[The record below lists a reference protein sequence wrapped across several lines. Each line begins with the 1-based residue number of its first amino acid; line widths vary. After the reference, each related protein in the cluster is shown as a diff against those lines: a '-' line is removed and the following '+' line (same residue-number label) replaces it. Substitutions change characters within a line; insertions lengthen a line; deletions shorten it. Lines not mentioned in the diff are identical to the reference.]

1 MTDLTAVSLFA
12 GVGGFDLALEQNGVK
27 VVAAVEI
34 DKHARGVLE
43 RRFPDTTLFEDVTE
57 VTGDQL
63 RAAGFVPERGII
75 TGGFPCQDLSVAGK
89 RAGLEGG
96 RSGLFWHIVRL
107 AKELQPKWLILEN
120 VPGLLSSNGGQDMGT
135 VLGAL
140 GECGYGFAYRVLD
153 AQYFGVPQRRR
164 RVFIVCCLGDS
175 GGAPAEVL
183 ALSEGV
189 CGYFE
194 AGGKS
199 RKATATSARNSTED
213 SGGAVGTLTSEAMPP
228 FDVPAYGGEIIPT
241 VTAKWRF
248 GSGGPSGDE
257 CQNLIVSQSPRYI
270 QGYGDVQPLIEI
282 TGTMTTRWA
291 GHYDSVQEVQ
301 SGAVVPMRITYDNP
315 QEADNAAR
323 RLTPMECERLQ
334 GFPDN
339 WTEGQSDSARYRQM
353 GNAVAVPVVEGII
366 DRLVD
371 NDDENLVT
379 SRDDL
384 NDVVI
389 GSLTTRS
396 GSSPRGSETSDSRHL
411 VIEPMLFDGGTHGDV
426 RTTVD
431 VAPTLAARMGTGGG
445 NTPMVVQNIPF
456 AQNQQGELR
465 ELGDATGAITTQ
477 GSAANQVTML
487 VQRTLAFDTQ
497 FGSNANVFENISLTL
512 KASQASPS
520 FISGFDTYNGD
531 LTGDVAHTVRFGNS
545 EGTPAVLVGQDDE

>member
-12 GVGGFDLALEQNGVK
+12 GVGGFDLALERNGVK

-164 RVFIVCCLGDS
+164 RVFIVGCLGDT

-228 FDVPAYGGEIIPT
+228 FDLPAYGGEIIPT

-257 CQNLIVSQSPRYI
+257 CQNLIVSQSFTKTDHAQYSEGVGTLRAS
-270 QGYGDVQPLIEI
+270 GGDLGGGSE
-282 TGTMTTRWA
+282 
-291 GHYDSVQEVQ
+291 S
-301 SGAVVPMRITYDNP
+301 
-315 QEADNAAR
+315 
-323 RLTPMECERLQ
+323 
-334 GFPDN
+334 
-339 WTEGQSDSARYRQM
+339 
-353 GNAVAVPVVEGII
+353 II
-366 DRLVD
+366 V
-371 NDDENLVT
+371 

-389 GSLTTRS
+389 GPLTTRS

-465 ELGDATGAITTQ
+465 ELGDATSAITTN
-477 GSAANQVTML
+477 GSAANQVTLL

-497 FGSNANVFENISLTL
+497 FGSNANVFENISPTL

-531 LTGDVAHTVRFGNS
+531 
-545 EGTPAVLVGQDDE
+545 PAYTLMARPGQ